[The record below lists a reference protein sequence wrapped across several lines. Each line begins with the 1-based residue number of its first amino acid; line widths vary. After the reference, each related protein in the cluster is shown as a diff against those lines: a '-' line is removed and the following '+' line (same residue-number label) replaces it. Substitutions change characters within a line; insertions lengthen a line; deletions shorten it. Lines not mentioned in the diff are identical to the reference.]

1 MNTDTVIRFEGVV
14 KSFGPKTVLA
24 GASFE
29 VRRGEMVAILGASGT
44 GKSVTLKHVNGLLQP
59 EAGAVETLGYR
70 VSEMDERA
78 LLPVRTRVAYLFQ
91 GGALFDSMTVFD
103 NVAFPLREH
112 RAVEPAELA
121 GRVERL
127 LELVELP
134 GTETL
139 YPAELSGGM
148 RKRVALARALA
159 LEPEIVLY
167 DEPTTGLDPV
177 TGRTIAALMRDLH
190 ERLGVTSLVVT
201 HDIPLVRAVASRVLF
216 LSNGRFVFSGTVEE
230 AAAGNAPREVREF
243 FVEPGGDHA

>member
-1 MNTDTVIRFEGVV
+1 MSTDTVVRFEAVS
-14 KSFGPKTVLA
+14 KAFGPKRVLA

-29 VRRGEMVAILGASGT
+29 VRRGEMVAILGASGS
-44 GKSVTLKHVNGLLQP
+44 GKSVTLKHVPGLIRP
-59 EAGAVETLGYR
+59 DGGTVETLGHR
-70 VSEMDERA
+70 VSEMEERA
-78 LLPVRTRVAYLFQ
+78 LYPIRMRVAYLFQ

-112 RAVEPAELA
+112 RHPDDAELE
-121 GRVERL
+121 GQVERL
-127 LELVELP
+127 LELVGLP
-134 GTETL
+134 GTGSL

-201 HDIPLVRAVASRVLF
+201 HDIPLVRAVATRVLF
-216 LSNGRFVFSGTVEE
+216 LSGGLFVFSGTVEE
-230 AAAGNAPREVREF
+230 AETTAPEEVRAF
-243 FVEPGGDHA
+243 FVETGGGHA